1 MIRDDLK
8 KALVEALKAKDE
20 TKVATIR
27 LINAAIKDKDI
38 EARPKGNLD
47 GIDDTAIL
55 NLLMSMVK
63 QRNESISM
71 YQKGGRD
78 DLAQKEQAEIDVISL
93 FLPKQM
99 SNEEVKNYFTP
110 PSEKKRID
118 KLKRAAD
125 QSAEL
130 KDLIAR
136 MQQTLGTKV
145 QAIGNDKKGRIYID
159 YYTTDDLDRLC
170 DLIEYLEKNK
180 NKIK

>member
-99 SNEEVKNYFTP
+99 SAEEVGAA
-110 PSEKKRID
+110 ID
-118 KLKRAAD
+118 ALIQETGAAGIKDMGKVMGALKAKYAGKMDFAAASALIKSKLGA
-125 QSAEL
+125 
-130 KDLIAR
+130 
-136 MQQTLGTKV
+136 
-145 QAIGNDKKGRIYID
+145 
-159 YYTTDDLDRLC
+159 
-170 DLIEYLEKNK
+170 
-180 NKIK
+180 